1 MKVLLASLN
10 SKYVHSNLALKY
22 LYASAAKSNAFFEIK
37 EFTINNDES
46 YMFSEILAGN
56 YDVICFSC
64 YIWNIEETLYL
75 AENIKKA
82 KPGVI
87 IILGGPEVSCDT
99 AELMAQNDII
109 DFVVMGEGEYTFL
122 RLIEVFLLPSEQPDE
137 EDDELD
143 DEPDIPIKSEKEL
156 AYENIKG
163 LAYRSDGEIIVNEA
177 MALLVFK
184 TVPFPYN
191 VLPCEQD
198 KIIYYQSSRGCPFS
212 CSYCISSLEKKLRAL
227 PIERVFKEMDYF
239 LANKVKQVKFI
250 DRTFNWDSARCNQI
264 IKHIIDRDNG
274 VTNFHFEICGELID
288 DELISL
294 LETAR
299 DGLFRFEVGIQSTHK
314 KTLAAVR
321 RSAEVEKVLVN
332 TKKLTKLDNVFV
344 HVDLI
349 AGLPFEDYN
358 RFKTT
363 FNDAYNLYANTL
375 QLGFLKLLKGTDIRL
390 RAAEYQY
397 KFRSKA
403 PYEVISN
410 MFLSAQDLCRL
421 KQVEEVLEL
430 YYNRGGFEKTLKYIM
445 EAFVDTPF
453 EFFEELAIFFSLKGF
468 QHKSHKKED
477 VYRILYEYGDWKTKI
492 LEISSDEFLSNL
504 TSDMYAT
511 LNPDAVKKFERK
523 GWQYV

>member
-22 LYASAAKSNAFFEIK
+22 LYASAAKSDAFFEIK

-46 YMFSEILAGN
+46 YMFSEILTGN

-82 KPGVI
+82 KPDTI
-87 IILGGPEVSCDT
+87 IILGGPEVSYDT
-99 AELMAQNDII
+99 EELMAQNDVI

-122 RLIEVFLLPSEQPDE
+122 CLVEALLPDTETDNQF
-137 EDDELD
+137 
-143 DEPDIPIKSEKEL
+143 K
-156 AYENIKG
+156 NIKG
-163 LAYRSDGEIIVNEA
+163 LVYRVGGEIIINEA
-177 MALLVFK
+177 TAPLVFE
-184 TVPFPYN
+184 TVPFPYDM
-191 VLPCEQD
+191 LPCEQD
-198 KIIYYQSSRGCPFS
+198 KIIYYQSSRGCPFN

-227 PIERVFKEMDYF
+227 PIDRVFKEMDYF
-239 LANKVKQVKFI
+239 IASKVRQVKFI
-250 DRTFNWDSARCNQI
+250 DRTFNWDSARCNKI
-264 IKHIIDRDNG
+264 IKYIIDRDNG

-299 DGLFRFEVGIQSTHK
+299 DDLFRFEVGIQSTNK

-321 RSAEVEKVLVN
+321 RSAEVEKVLIN
-332 TKKLTKLDNVFV
+332 AKKLTALDNVFV

-363 FNDAYNLYANTL
+363 FNEAYNLYADTL

-390 RAAEYQY
+390 RAEEYQY

-410 MFLSAQDLCRL
+410 VFLSAQDLCRL
-421 KQVEEVLEL
+421 KQMEEVLDL
-430 YYNRGGFEKTLKYIM
+430 YYNRGGFEKTLTYIM
-445 EAFVDTPF
+445 ETFVDKPF
-453 EFFEELAIFFSLKGF
+453 EFFEEIAIFYNLKGF

-477 VYRILYEYGDWKTKI
+477 VYRILYEYGDFKTKKMGI
-492 LEISSDEFLSNL
+492 PNDEFLSKL
-504 TSDMYAT
+504 TSDMRDT
-511 LNPDAVKKFERK
+511 LNSDAIKKFERK